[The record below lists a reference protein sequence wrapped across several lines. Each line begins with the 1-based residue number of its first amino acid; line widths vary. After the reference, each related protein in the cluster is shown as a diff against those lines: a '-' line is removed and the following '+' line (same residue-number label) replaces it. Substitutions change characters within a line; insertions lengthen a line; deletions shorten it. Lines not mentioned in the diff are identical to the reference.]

1 MIMREKFAEALK
13 QAQKS
18 QDKRRMSTLRLIIA
32 AIHDRD
38 IANRG
43 ASKPPTTDEEITA
56 ILTKMV
62 KQREESARLFEEGG
76 RPELA
81 AQEREENGIIRAFLP
96 EQIGE
101 EELRRACQQVV
112 EDIGADGLRD
122 IGRCMSALKE
132 KYPGRMD
139 FAKASGVV
147 KSILQ

>member
-1 MIMREKFAEALK
+1 MREKFAEALK

-18 QDKRRMSTLRLIIA
+18 QDRRRMSTLRLIIA

-43 ASKPPTTDEEITA
+43 ASKPPVTDEDITA

-76 RPELA
+76 RLELA
-81 AQEREENGIIRAFLP
+81 AQEREENAIIRAFLP

-101 EELRRACQQVV
+101 EELKRACQQVV
-112 EDIGADGLRD
+112 KDIGADGLRD

>member
-1 MIMREKFAEALK
+1 MREKFAEALK

-43 ASKPPTTDEEITA
+43 ASKPPVSDEEITA

-76 RPELA
+76 RLELA
-81 AQEREENGIIRAFLP
+81 AQEREENAIIRGFLP

-101 EELRRACQQVV
+101 EELKLACQQVV
-112 EDIGADGLRD
+112 KDIGADGLRD

>member
-1 MIMREKFAEALK
+1 MREKFAEALK

-38 IANRG
+38 IANRS
-43 ASKPPTTDEEITA
+43 ASKPVTDEEITA

-76 RPELA
+76 RLELA
-81 AQEREENGIIRAFLP
+81 AQEREENAIIRAFLP

-101 EELRRACQQVV
+101 EELKRACQQVV
-112 EDIGADGLRD
+112 KDIGADGLRD